1 MISIKIKVGK
11 VEIEYEETPAVGG
24 LGSYYYQCVNEDITV
39 INLVESLITKAATP
53 PHKER

>member
-11 VEIEYEETPAVGG
+11 VEIEYEETPAVGS

-39 INLVESLITKAATP
+39 IDLVERLITKAATP